1 MIRKAIFLTVML
13 LNCLYLF
20 PSYALKK
27 ELTKYEIVAAAS
39 KALIEDG
46 FALSDVEVI
55 YDQNNKRW
63 REKVNLMT
71 DIVNS
76 PNFKL
81 FERGF
86 MKNYRAILYNFK
98 DPPGE
103 VWVFVDKD
111 TGEVLEI
118 YRPEFLIENKKKG
131 LSPVFY

>member
-1 MIRKAIFLTVML
+1 MFRKIIFLTVIL
-13 LNCLYLF
+13 LNCLYLL
-20 PSYALKK
+20 PSYALRK
-27 ELTKYEIVAAAS
+27 ELTKYEIVEAAS
-39 KALIEDG
+39 KALVEDG
-46 FALSDVEVI
+46 FDLSDVEVI

-71 DIVNS
+71 DLINS

-98 DPPGE
+98 NPSGE

-118 YRPEFLIENKKKG
+118 YRPEFVVEKRKHG